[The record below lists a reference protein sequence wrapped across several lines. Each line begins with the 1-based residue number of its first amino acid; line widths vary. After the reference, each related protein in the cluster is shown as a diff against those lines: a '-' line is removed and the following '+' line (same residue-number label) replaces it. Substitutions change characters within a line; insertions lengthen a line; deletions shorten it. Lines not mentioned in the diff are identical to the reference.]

1 MTTVTSKLQNVLT
14 SSSFAF
20 PTSYCLARV
29 SYFLYICFF
38 RACCSS
44 VHTWYVHTS
53 IYCGYNHR
61 IFLLLFRI
69 IQNCWFNQHSSITAH
84 RTLLTFVCHFSLSEA
99 QSPTKRYQYACP
111 CRPQHVS
118 VRSINEFHFFWIADC
133 AQRQKASFETPS
145 QNHQRI
151 NTPYVIVY
159 CIVIQDEGLG
169 VRECMTHFGGFV
181 QIPHANF
188 LFVYVG
194 LPKASWP

>member
-1 MTTVTSKLQNVLT
+1 MVEHCLIVMAHHFNDIKIKELASQLLTMYVVKVGLMTTVTSKLQNILT

-69 IQNCWFNQHSSITAH
+69 IQNCWFN
-84 RTLLTFVCHFSLSEA
+84 
-99 QSPTKRYQYACP
+99 
-111 CRPQHVS
+111 
-118 VRSINEFHFFWIADC
+118 
-133 AQRQKASFETPS
+133 
-145 QNHQRI
+145 
-151 NTPYVIVY
+151 
-159 CIVIQDEGLG
+159 
-169 VRECMTHFGGFV
+169 
-181 QIPHANF
+181 
-188 LFVYVG
+188 
-194 LPKASWP
+194 